1 LTTLKKYRKPL
12 LFIKNMLLLLLND
25 KKAVFLG
32 VRFHWRFK
40 GVLSSL
46 LQWKRRSDLKRQNAK
61 VYKVEM
67 LIITM
72 KTKQKENELD
82 KRVQQNIYLLDS
94 DKMKIHKEASRLG
107 LTMSGYFK
115 MKALHDLPV
124 EDITKINQGDVS

>member
-1 LTTLKKYRKPL
+1 
-12 LFIKNMLLLLLND
+12 MLLLLLND

-67 LIITM
+67 LRYSMKNNRIT
-72 KTKQKENELD
+72 KFNHLY
-82 KRVQQNIYLLDS
+82 VSLDS
-94 DKMKIHKEASRLG
+94 GNIPEVLYTRGTL
-107 LTMSGYFK
+107 YR
-115 MKALHDLPV
+115 
-124 EDITKINQGDVS
+124 